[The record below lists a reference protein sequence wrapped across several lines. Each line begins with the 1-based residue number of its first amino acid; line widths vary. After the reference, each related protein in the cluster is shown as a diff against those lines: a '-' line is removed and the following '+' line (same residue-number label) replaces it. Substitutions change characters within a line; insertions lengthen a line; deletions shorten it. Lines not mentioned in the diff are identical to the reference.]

1 VLADARLIL
10 RAGTVEHAE
19 RIRSL
24 RRDGMEPRALSARE
38 EELAR
43 ADESVL
49 SERPSAS
56 PGSRRATETHG
67 ERRLIAALR
76 YRADEVQLGRALHA
90 VAQDPDVARAL
101 AGALLAAARSRR
113 PWAGRRATSC
123 APSRRTSSPRPAA
136 SRFVAGWSGSARSI

>member
-1 VLADARLIL
+1 MTAVRSFANGDLLVPVGWEEGGVLADARLIL

-67 ERRLIAALR
+67 ERR
-76 YRADEVQLGRALHA
+76 
-90 VAQDPDVARAL
+90 
-101 AGALLAAARSRR
+101 
-113 PWAGRRATSC
+113 
-123 APSRRTSSPRPAA
+123 
-136 SRFVAGWSGSARSI
+136 